1 MNRDEFH
8 KFMKR
13 VADFL
18 PDKYKANYS
27 GKIYGPGFVVTGQAY
42 QKIFRL
48 KMKPDWYYSA
58 LWLTAIARLEEKGG
72 FKRDYLAMR
81 VPIETTAEETAKLIM
96 RHFVPIG
103 TRIVRLVKEF
113 HKARDTRNVRI
124 NSAIVA
130 GLGART
136 ADPMESPRCEAELG
150 PFGKHVSWKVDDTI
164 SLFPSLLYQRNPGI
178 S

>member
-18 PDKYKANYS
+18 PDEYKANYS

-58 LWLTAIARLEEKGG
+58 LWLTAVARLEEKGE
-72 FKRDYLAMR
+72 FKRDDLAMR
-81 VPIETTAEETAKLIM
+81 VPIETMAEETAKLIM
-96 RHFVPIG
+96 RHFIPIG
-103 TRIVRLVKEF
+103 TSTSRSLRKLRLK
-113 HKARDTRNVRI
+113 RNI
-124 NSAIVA
+124 
-130 GLGART
+130 
-136 ADPMESPRCEAELG
+136 
-150 PFGKHVSWKVDDTI
+150 
-164 SLFPSLLYQRNPGI
+164 
-178 S
+178 